1 VPTWERTARFDRDWD
16 QLDGAERA
24 RFRQAAGR
32 FVEDLKS
39 GHFRHGLRVKGVEGA
54 DSVLEMSWAP
64 DGRATFE
71 YGPSGPAGAHVIW
84 RRIGRHDILRRP

>member
-1 VPTWERTARFDRDWD
+1 VPTPERTARFDRDWD

-32 FVEDLKS
+32 FVEDLRI
-39 GHFRHGLRVKGVEGA
+39 GRFRRGLRVKGVGGA
-54 DSVLEMSWAP
+54 DGVFEMTWAP

-71 YGPSGPAGAHVIW
+71 YGPGRPSGAHVIW
-84 RRIGRHDILRRP
+84 RRIGRHGILRRP